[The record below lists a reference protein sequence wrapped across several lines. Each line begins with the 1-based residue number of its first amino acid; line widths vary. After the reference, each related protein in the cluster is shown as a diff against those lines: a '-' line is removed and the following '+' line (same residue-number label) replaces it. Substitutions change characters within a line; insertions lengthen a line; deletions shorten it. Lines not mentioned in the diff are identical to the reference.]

1 MERLRDLVGLPIDTG
16 KIELAARTWE
26 REVSD
31 SIDEDGNL
39 AHYVKRLE
47 EAAEEG
53 LVGDLTDVPTGED
66 LAAELERYLRDQ
78 GSTDGD

>member
-1 MERLRDLVGLPIDTG
+1 VGLSIDTG
-16 KIELAARTWE
+16 EVELAARTWE

-39 AHYVKRLE
+39 AQYVKRLE

-66 LAAELERYLRDQ
+66 LAAELERYLREQ
-78 GSTDGD
+78 GSSEGD